1 MYPDRNLLFLE
12 DCQPYWVYETCL
24 QHGSAD
30 LYTHPALNI
39 LRDHDLRTGGS
50 HLNLLKRL
58 ALNRGNKS
66 ITAEELYIQRNTLQ
80 SRLREIEVICRIDL
94 SDSATLDHIRRSFIL
109 EGYCEGSLRIKGDGG
124 VS

>member
-1 MYPDRNLLFLE
+1 M
-12 DCQPYWVYETCL
+12 YETCL
-24 QHGSAD
+24 QHGSTD

-39 LRDHDLRTGGS
+39 LRDNDLRMGES
-50 HLNLLKRL
+50 HLNLLKKMV
-58 ALNRGNKS
+58 LNRGNKS

-80 SRLREIEVICRIDL
+80 SRLREIEVICRINL

-109 EGYCEGSLRIKGDGG
+109 EDYCEGSLHIEGDGD